1 MDLWWL
7 ELLGLLAWLVQLVK
21 NGQITQDHATLWT
34 AVVLAVFSPALASI
48 FAPNGLRT
56 YLFLV
61 AGALQGLLVGFGAW
75 SNNAGG
81 ALVIA
86 LLGALGTSSLAAAN
100 VNRVLSRTVRMTSR
114 YGPAGLT
121 ITMSAPSSSSSLTSI

>member
-1 MDLWWL
+1 M
-7 ELLGLLAWLVQLVK
+7 GLLAWLVQLVK
-21 NGQITQDHATLWT
+21 NGQLSQDHANLWT

-75 SNNAGG
+75 SNNALGTLG
-81 ALVIA
+81 IA
-86 LLGALGTSSLAAAN
+86 LLGALATSSLAAAN
-100 VNRVLSRTVRMTSR
+100 VNKAVPHPVT
-114 YGPAGLT
+114 P
-121 ITMSAPSSSSSLTSI
+121 PQ